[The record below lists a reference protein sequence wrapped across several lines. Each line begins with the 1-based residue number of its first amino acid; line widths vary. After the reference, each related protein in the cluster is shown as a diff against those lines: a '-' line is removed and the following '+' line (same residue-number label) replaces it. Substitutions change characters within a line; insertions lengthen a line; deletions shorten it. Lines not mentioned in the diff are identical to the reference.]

1 MDFEE
6 KIRKLRPI
14 IGEKKAKSLWLEYS
28 IYPEHRRELEGI
40 VNALYEKHI
49 ADLTQ
54 SGNIYLVPPSEDK
67 VRGEYQLGTVHYGDK
82 PYYPF
87 GLREDDWIQHV
98 GIFGR
103 TGSGKTNVGFLI
115 VNGLKEKKKPFLIF
129 DWKRNY
135 RDLFGS
141 IEYKDLLVFTVGR
154 DISSFSFNPLIPP
167 KGTLPTVWLKKL
179 IEIMCHAYYLGEG
192 VAYLLQKAIDSV
204 FQERKIYEGSTN
216 YPTLLDVKKW
226 LESYKARGRE
236 AQWMD
241 STIRLMGTLCF
252 GEISRVLNAKNSLS
266 MEDML
271 KIEAVFELDA
281 LTNAD
286 KIFFIE
292 SLILWIHHYRL
303 QEESRE
309 KFKHAIIIEEAH
321 HVLLK
326 KKQSRESIMDVLL
339 REIRELGE
347 SIILIDQHP
356 SLISV
361 PSFGNT
367 NCTIAMNLK
376 HRLDVNGISSA
387 MLLEESEQEYLGLLE
402 IGSGIIKLQN
412 RITKPFLVKFPH
424 FAVKKGS
431 VTDEQIKRIMSG
443 YSANSVNPLPDE
455 KPKEDIRPIR
465 KEDKIRENQ
474 HEITEDEKRLLIDV
488 MEYPIS
494 GIAERYKRLS
504 FSVYK
509 GNKIRDSLISNGFF
523 KSYDISTF
531 EGRVNYLDLTDKGEK
546 VLQEMG
552 FKIEKKREGG
562 PEHEYWKYRIG
573 ELFKG
578 KGYQVEIEKPVGEG
592 KTVDIIASKDGERMA
607 IEIETGK
614 SDVDKN
620 MLKCLNEGF
629 SKITMVPLNAITK
642 IEILEKIREMS
653 LDNSNKIAI
662 LELKELFQLFS
673 RSLSQIMPES
683 TVSSTI

>member
-6 KIRKLRPI
+6 KIRKLRPV
-14 IGEKKAKSLWLEYS
+14 IGEKKTRSLCLEYS

-49 ADLTQ
+49 ADLMQ
-54 SGNIYLVPPSEDK
+54 SGKIYLVPPSEEK

-115 VNGLKEKKKPFLIF
+115 VNCLREKEKPFLIF

-135 RDLFGS
+135 RDLIES
-141 IEYKDLLVFTVGR
+141 PEYKDLVIFTVGR
-154 DISSFSFNPLIPP
+154 EIFPFSFNPLIPP

-204 FQERKIYEGSTN
+204 FQDRKIYEGSAE

-241 STIRLMGTLCF
+241 STIRVIGTLCY
-252 GEISRVLNAKNSLS
+252 GEISRVLNARNPIN
-266 MEDML
+266 MEGLL
-271 KIEAVFELDA
+271 KHNVVFELDA

-309 KFKHAIIIEEAH
+309 TFKHAIIIEEAH
-321 HVLLK
+321 HVLLR
-326 KKQSRESIMDVLL
+326 KKQSKESVMDILL

-347 SIILIDQHP
+347 SIILMDQHP
-356 SLISV
+356 SLISI
-361 PSFGNT
+361 PSLGNT
-367 NCTIAMNLK
+367 NCTISMNLK
-376 HRLDVNGISSA
+376 HRIDVNSISSA
-387 MLLEESEQEYLGLLE
+387 IFLDESEQEYIGFLE
-402 IGSGIIKLQN
+402 IGSGIIRLQN

-431 VTDEQIKRIMSG
+431 VTDEQIKKSMSG
-443 YSANSVNPLPDE
+443 YSTNSVNPLPDE
-455 KPKEDIRPIR
+455 KPMEDIRPIR

-474 HEITEDEKRLLIDV
+474 YEITEDKKRLLIDV
-488 MEYPIS
+488 MEYHIS

-509 GNKIRDSLISNGFF
+509 GNMIRDSLISNGLLESFL
-523 KSYDISTF
+523 ISTF
-531 EGRVNYLDLTDKGEK
+531 EGRVNYLDLSEMGEK
-546 VLQEMG
+546 ILQEMG
-552 FKIEKKREGG
+552 HKVERKREGG
-562 PEHEYWKYRIG
+562 PEHEYWKYRIA
-573 ELFKG
+573 EHLRN
-578 KGYQVEIEKPVGEG
+578 KGYEIEIESPIGEG
-592 KTVDIIASKDGERMA
+592 KTIDIVASKDGQRLA

-614 SDVDKN
+614 SDVFENVLKN
-620 MLKCLNEGF
+620 INHEC
-629 SKITMVPLNAITK
+629 SKIVMIAMNDK
-642 IEILEKIREMS
+642 IEK
-653 LDNSNKIAI
+653 AI
-662 LELKELFQLFS
+662 LLKLKENL
-673 RSLSQIMPES
+673 LSQFYDVEVFRLDKYLKIKQ
-683 TVSSTI
+683 

>member
-14 IGEKKAKSLWLEYS
+14 IGERKAKSLWLEYS

-49 ADLTQ
+49 ADLMR
-54 SGNIYLVPPSEDK
+54 SGKIYLVPPSEDK

-115 VNGLKEKKKPFLIF
+115 VDSLNKHNKPFLIF

-135 RDLFGS
+135 RDL
-141 IEYKDLLVFTVGR
+141 IESAEHKNLEVFAVGR
-154 DISSFSFNPLIPP
+154 EISPFSFNPLIPP

-204 FQERKIYEGSTN
+204 FQEKKIYEGSAE

-226 LESYKARGRE
+226 LESFKTRGRE

-241 STIRLMGTLCF
+241 STLRVIGTLCY
-252 GEISRVLNAKNSLS
+252 GEISRVLNTRKNIAL
-266 MEDML
+266 ENLL
-271 KIEAVFELDA
+271 KRKVVFELDA

-292 SLILWIHHYRL
+292 SLVLWIHHYRL

-309 KFKHAIIIEEAH
+309 RFKHAIIIEEAH
-321 HVLLK
+321 HVLFR
-326 KKQSRESIMDVLL
+326 KKQSKESVMDVLL

-347 SIILIDQHP
+347 SIILMDQHP
-356 SLISV
+356 SLISI
-361 PSFGNT
+361 PSLGNT

-376 HRLDVNGISSA
+376 HRLDINSISSV

-402 IGSGIIKLQN
+402 IGSGIVRLQN
-412 RITKPFLVKFPH
+412 RLTMPFLVKFPY
-424 FAVKKGS
+424 FAVNKGS
-431 VTDEQIKRIMSG
+431 ITDEKVRSIMPGHSAYSG
-443 YSANSVNPLPDE
+443 NLSPDE
-455 KPKEDIRPIR
+455 KAKEDLLPIR
-465 KEDKIRENQ
+465 KEDKIQENQ
-474 HEITEDEKRLLIDV
+474 YEITEDEKRLLIDV
-488 MEYPIS
+488 IEYPIS

-509 GNKIRDSLISNGFF
+509 GNKIRDSLISNGFI
-523 KSYDISTF
+523 KSYVISTF
-531 EGRVNYLDLTDKGEK
+531 QGRVNYLELTENAEK
-546 VLQEMG
+546 ILQEMG
-552 FKIEKKREGG
+552 HKVESKREGG
-562 PEHEYWKYRIG
+562 PEHEYWKHRIA
-573 ELFKG
+573 EHLKNKG
-578 KGYQVEIEKPVGEG
+578 HEIEKGRPLILWLQEMRRRLLLRLRLG
-592 KTVDIIASKDGERMA
+592 
-607 IEIETGK
+607 
-614 SDVDKN
+614 N
-620 MLKCLNEGF
+620 LK
-629 SKITMVPLNAITK
+629 
-642 IEILEKIREMS
+642 
-653 LDNSNKIAI
+653 
-662 LELKELFQLFS
+662 
-673 RSLSQIMPES
+673 
-683 TVSSTI
+683 